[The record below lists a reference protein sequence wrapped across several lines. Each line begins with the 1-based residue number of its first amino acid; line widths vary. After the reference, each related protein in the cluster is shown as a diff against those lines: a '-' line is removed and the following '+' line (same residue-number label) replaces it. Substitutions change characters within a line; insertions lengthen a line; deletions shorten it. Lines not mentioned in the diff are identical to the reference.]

1 MLPFIPFVSLSRPRY
16 TLGSFAE
23 PALGRI
29 ALVTR
34 LASRSPAPLPIR
46 SHATGEPAVTRL
58 ICSLPLGGSD
68 VTGLGLRTV
77 CPFLALLL

>member
-34 LASRSPAPLPIR
+34 LASHSPAPLPVR
-46 SHATGEPAVTRL
+46 GQAAVVELAVTHLVR
-58 ICSLPLGGSD
+58 SLPLSDSD

-77 CPFLALLL
+77 FPV